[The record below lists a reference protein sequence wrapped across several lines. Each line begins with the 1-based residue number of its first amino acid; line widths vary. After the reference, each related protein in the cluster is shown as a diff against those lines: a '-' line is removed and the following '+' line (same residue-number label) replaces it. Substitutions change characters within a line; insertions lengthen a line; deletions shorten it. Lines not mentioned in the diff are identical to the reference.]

1 MTGAADPMITMEQTA
16 MMRPCLLPASS
27 ASHYRRSGKWQST
40 SAIAKKKHPQKCR
53 IHFRCCFHF
62 GKIKFNVERMLELRL
77 TTNKRISISVAET
90 TLFKEICSMQPFVFV
105 YIDPLYIRTDV
116 ESVST
121 NAVFFLDL
129 FLIDWQ
135 LFHK

>member
-1 MTGAADPMITMEQTA
+1 
-16 MMRPCLLPASS
+16 
-27 ASHYRRSGKWQST
+27 
-40 SAIAKKKHPQKCR
+40 
-53 IHFRCCFHF
+53 
-62 GKIKFNVERMLELRL
+62 
-77 TTNKRISISVAET
+77 
-90 TLFKEICSMQPFVFV
+90 MQPFVFV

>member
-1 MTGAADPMITMEQTA
+1 
-16 MMRPCLLPASS
+16 
-27 ASHYRRSGKWQST
+27 
-40 SAIAKKKHPQKCR
+40 
-53 IHFRCCFHF
+53 
-62 GKIKFNVERMLELRL
+62 MLELRL

-116 ESVST
+116 ESVSI

-129 FLIDWQ
+129 FLID
-135 LFHK
+135 